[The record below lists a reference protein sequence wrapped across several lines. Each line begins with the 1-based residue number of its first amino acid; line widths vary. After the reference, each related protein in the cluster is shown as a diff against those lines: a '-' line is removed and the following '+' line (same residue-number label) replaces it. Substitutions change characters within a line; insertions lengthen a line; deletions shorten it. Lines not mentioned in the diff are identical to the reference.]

1 MSRKRFCL
9 KVLSIAAIALSAAF
23 LVLTIFTG
31 ALLHLS
37 GDGTMRIGG
46 NRLVAIEITSPD
58 YPRGSLVALSSGS
71 IPENTPVAVRLDGV
85 TVLNA
90 SQLSSGVGSS
100 TISREQILGGVK
112 WCIPAAGWL
121 AVLVGTLP
129 GLAGCLI
136 IPMLI
141 IAASVFML
149 LRYCRAAGGFGS
161 YPLPRTGDG
170 KTADGQGNED
180 ALDPFPELDH
190 RLKPEKPAVSPAV
203 KTLVITQTRAASSA
217 IRSQKGEVRIYA
229 SGQEKVLPLS
239 VGKRTI
245 TLGGYQITVDI
256 AREQPRTED
265 VTRELPVMR
274 RSQPAQPELDDTQKI
289 QIIGRDGN

>member
-9 KVLSIAAIALSAAF
+9 KVLSTVVIVLSIIF
-23 LVLTIFTG
+23 LVLTIVTG
-31 ALLHLS
+31 VMLRSA
-37 GDGTMRIGG
+37 GDGTLRING
-46 NRLVAIEITSPD
+46 NRMAAVEISSPD
-58 YPRGSLVALSSGS
+58 YPRGSLVGLTSGS

-90 SQLSSGVGSS
+90 SQLNSQVGNS

-112 WCIPAAGWL
+112 WCVPAAGWL
-121 AVLVGTLP
+121 MVLIRTVP
-129 GLAGCLI
+129 GLTVCFAA
-136 IPMLI
+136 PMLL
-141 IAASVFML
+141 IAAAVFLL
-149 LRYCRAAGGFGS
+149 LRYCRAVSGFGS
-161 YPLPRTGDG
+161 YPLPRAKDG
-170 KTADGQGNED
+170 KTSDGQGSED
-180 ALDPFPELDH
+180 ADDLFPELDY
-190 RLKPEKPAVSPAV
+190 RLKAKKPEVSPAV

-239 VGKRTI
+239 VGKRTV

-274 RSQPAQPELDDTQKI
+274 RSQPVQPELDDTQKI
-289 QIIGRDGN
+289 QIITK